1 VQPPSKEDVM
11 SQTSDPGTNGAAA
24 GESPTDEVAERST
37 DDTQSGG
44 AAGTRDAQP
53 SGTAREAAAD
63 EPETVDTDQRTP
75 RAAEEVEQ
83 DDRAGAD
90 EVATEDRSGD
100 RATDDQVTD
109 TRTTDDRATDTRTD
123 DQTRDDEESE
133 AERQKSAEEFAA
145 QHDPDKHD
153 VDDGEE
159 FRQPGD
165 WVADEQGPQEWDE
178 EGNLV
183 SGGGPGSEAARRAD
197 AAETDQ
203 SGASDPSGSTAGSD
217 RRVSELGEVRD
228 GGYSVGS
235 AATIDDGAMPLGHPV
250 KGWEDTKSYLTPD
263 HPGYGDAEPHVWF
276 TDPDA
281 AERAGFHRAD

>member
-1 VQPPSKEDVM
+1 M

-53 SGTAREAAAD
+53 SGTASEAAAD
-63 EPETVDTDQRTP
+63 EPESMDRDQRAP

-83 DDRAGAD
+83 DDRAGVDDGEAVAD
-90 EVATEDRSGD
+90 E
-100 RATDDQVTD
+100 
-109 TRTTDDRATDTRTD
+109 
-123 DQTRDDEESE
+123 E
-133 AERQKSAEEFAA
+133 AERQRSAEEFAA
-145 QHDPDKHD
+145 QHDPEHHD
-153 VDDGEE
+153 VEAGEE

-165 WVADEQGPQEWDE
+165 WVADEQGPQEWDA

-183 SGGGPGSEAARRAD
+183 SGGGPGSEGAGHP
-197 AAETDQ
+197 AAERATSSSDT
-203 SGASDPSGSTAGSD
+203 SGPADGTG
-217 RRVSELGEVRD
+217 RRVSDLGEVRD

-235 AATIDDGAMPLGHPV
+235 AATIDDGAMPFGHPV
-250 KGWEDTKSYLTPD
+250 KGWEDTKSYVTPD
-263 HPGYGDAEPHVWF
+263 HPRYDDAEPHVWF

>member
-1 VQPPSKEDVM
+1 M
-11 SQTSDPGTNGAAA
+11 SQTSDPGTTGAAA

-53 SGTAREAAAD
+53 SGTASEAAAD
-63 EPETVDTDQRTP
+63 EPETVDTDQRAP

-83 DDRAGAD
+83 DDRAGVDDGEAVAD
-90 EVATEDRSGD
+90 E
-100 RATDDQVTD
+100 
-109 TRTTDDRATDTRTD
+109 
-123 DQTRDDEESE
+123 E
-133 AERQKSAEEFAA
+133 AERQRSAEEFAA
-145 QHDPDKHD
+145 QHDPEHHD
-153 VDDGEE
+153 VEAGEE

-203 SGASDPSGSTAGSD
+203 SGASDQSGSTDGSD
-217 RRVSELGEVRD
+217 RRVSNLGEVRD

-235 AATIDDGAMPLGHPV
+235 AATIDDGAMPFGHPV
-250 KGWEDTKSYLTPD
+250 KGWEDTKSYVTPD
-263 HPGYGDAEPHVWF
+263 HPRYDDAEPHVWF

>member
-1 VQPPSKEDVM
+1 M

-53 SGTAREAAAD
+53 SGSAREAAAD
-63 EPETVDTDQRTP
+63 DPESAVTDQRAP

-83 DDRAGAD
+83 DDRARAD
-90 EVATEDRSGD
+90 EQQA
-100 RATDDQVTD
+100 DDEEG
-109 TRTTDDRATDTRTD
+109 DDRAAVD
-123 DQTRDDEESE
+123 DGKSDDRAADDYEEEALDQQSE

-145 QHDPDKHD
+145 QHDPDQHD
-153 VDDGEE
+153 VDAGEE

-165 WVADEQGPQEWDE
+165 WVADDQGPQEWDE

-183 SGGGPGSEAARRAD
+183 SGGGPGSEAARQP
-197 AAETDQ
+197 AAAGTG
-203 SGASDPSGSTAGSD
+203 SSDSPDDSGSAAGSG
-217 RRVSELGEVRD
+217 RRVSDLGEVRD

-263 HPGYGDAEPHVWF
+263 HPRYDDAEPHVWF